1 MANSSLFSLL
11 LANSLSHIAVINS
24 EGSIIYVND
33 AWVNFAKNN
42 GGRQLVWEGVNYINV
57 CEVAAKNGDLTASV
71 IVNGI
76 HKLQKGNSNSNSNSH
91 FYLEYPCHS
100 PNEHRWFLMR
110 VIPLSIDQKDCY
122 AIFHDRFMSD
132 TELRM
137 SQERLALATE
147 VGEIGV
153 WEYDL
158 VNNSLVWDNWMHKMY
173 GTDPANFSVN
183 IDKWRQMLHPHDEKA
198 VIREI
203 QKTLYRE
210 SFLKIEFRILTHDY
224 KQRYILAKGQSY
236 SDKKGRIT
244 KIIGVNVDITD
255 RLESEKRIRNLAYF
269 DQLTGLPNRTLFSDR
284 VDQAIRASN
293 RQGGA
298 GAILFI
304 DLDQFK
310 KVNDT
315 AGHNTGDCLLKAVA
329 QRFSAFLRE
338 EDTLCRAGGDEFI
351 VLATG
356 LNYNQS
362 HAINGAK
369 ALAKKLLNC
378 LKEPFLLNNYTAQ
391 VSASIG
397 VSLFFGNSI
406 KYNDLHENDEENYTL
421 ELLLK
426 QADIAMY
433 KAKSS
438 GRNRVCFFD
447 PSLQSAVDRKA
458 LVEQELTKSLTSG
471 SLSLFYQPQLHDKK
485 GVVGAEVLL
494 RWFHKTLGEISPVE
508 FIPIAEENGL
518 IVDIGDWV
526 LDKVCSQI
534 FLWREDPLLKSLQI
548 SINISAKQ
556 LHANDFVEKIIRCIK
571 HYKINPKLL
580 KLELT
585 ESILL
590 EDIDVV
596 VEKMH
601 ELEKANIHFT
611 LDDFGTGYSCLSY
624 LKLLPLS
631 VIKID
636 KSFVK
641 GITLNKHD
649 ASITRTIMALA
660 NTLELD
666 VIAEGVEEK
675 EQLKSLQE
683 MGCHIFQG
691 FYYSKAIDLNSF
703 EAYVNKIK

>member
-1 MANSSLFSLL
+1 MNSSLFSLL

-24 EGSIIYVND
+24 DGFIIYVND
-33 AWVNFAKNN
+33 AWVNFSENN
-42 GGRQLVWEGVNYINV
+42 GGKKIIWEGVNYINV
-57 CEVAAKNGDLTASV
+57 CEAAAKNGDETATV
-71 IVNGI
+71 VVNGI
-76 HKLQKGNSNSNSNSH
+76 HKLLKGISKSH
-91 FYLEYPCHS
+91 FLLEYPCHS

-110 VIPLSIDQKDCY
+110 VIPLFIDQKDCY
-122 AIFHDRFMSD
+122 AIFHDRFISD
-132 TELRM
+132 TELRL

-147 VGEIGV
+147 AGEIGV

-158 VNNSLVWDNWMHKMY
+158 VNNSLVWNTWMHKMY
-173 GTDPANFSVN
+173 GTDPANSSGN
-183 IDKWRQMLHPHDEKA
+183 IDAWRQMLHPNDEKA
-198 VIREI
+198 VNREI
-203 QKTLYRE
+203 KKALYRE
-210 SFLKIEFRILTHDY
+210 SSFKIEFRIFTNEY

-244 KIIGVNVDITD
+244 KMIGVNVDITD
-255 RLESEKRIRNLAYF
+255 RLESEKRIQNLAYF

-284 VDQAIRASN
+284 VDQALRVSN
-293 RQGGA
+293 RQGSA

-304 DLDQFK
+304 DLDHFK

-315 AGHNTGDCLLKAVA
+315 AGHNIGDCLLKAVT
-329 QRFSAFLRE
+329 QRFSEFLRE

-351 VLATG
+351 LLATG
-356 LNYNQS
+356 FDDNEY
-362 HAINGAK
+362 HAITGAK
-369 ALAKKLLNC
+369 ALAEKLLNC
-378 LKEPFLLNNYTAQ
+378 LKEPFLLDNYTAQ

-406 KYNDLHENDEENYTL
+406 KHNDLHAKDEEKYTL
-421 ELLLK
+421 DLLLK

-438 GRNRVCFFD
+438 GRNKVYFFD
-447 PSLQSAVDRKA
+447 PSLQSDVDRKA
-458 LVEQELTKSLTSG
+458 LIEKELTKSLTNE
-471 SLSLFYQPQLHDKK
+471 SLSLFYQPQLQDKK
-485 GVVGAEVLL
+485 GVVGGEVLL
-494 RWFHKTLGEISPVE
+494 RWFHKTLGEISPEE
-508 FIPIAEENGL
+508 FIPIAEDNGL
-518 IVDIGDWV
+518 IIDIGDWV

-534 FLWREDPLLKSLQI
+534 FLWSEDPQLKSLQI

-556 LHANDFVEKIIRCIK
+556 LHANDFVEKIIRCVK

-590 EDIDVV
+590 ENIETVV
-596 VEKMH
+596 DKMH
-601 ELEKANIHFT
+601 DLEKANIHFT

-624 LKLLPLS
+624 LKLLPLN

-641 GITLNKHD
+641 GITVDKND

-660 NTLELD
+660 NALELD
-666 VIAEGVEEK
+666 VIAEGIEEK
-675 EQLKSLQE
+675 EQLKCLQE
-683 MGCHIFQG
+683 MGCHKFQG

-703 EAYVNKIK
+703 EKYVDTIK